1 MSVGCSLP
9 VRRLQLVS
17 TGKDRSPLA
26 SLELFLPVRSW
37 IGGLAVVLDETLVLF
52 ISFVMFKRTPVVDFE
67 ENIPHHLGPIGT
79 E

>member
-26 SLELFLPVRSW
+26 SLELFPACSQLDWRL
-37 IGGLAVVLDETLVLF
+37 GGC
-52 ISFVMFKRTPVVDFE
+52 
-67 ENIPHHLGPIGT
+67 LG
-79 E
+79 